1 MACMASPRPAS
12 LRTALHRLGRPAPR
26 GLVLDNLHPAL
37 EHAWHPVA
45 LAGELAE
52 GGYVQARLLGRNWT
66 VHRRDG
72 ELDADPPA
80 WGVTERHGVIWV
92 APAEPRDDLL
102 DVPEAADEEFAAAWL
117 HPARSSAPAGRLA
130 DGFLDG
136 AQSASVHAATAG
148 AADGQE
154 VRLDDVTVVPGGLTS
169 VQEQWIDDAGV
180 GRGERRRRRATY
192 LYRAPFQLLL
202 RLEEIDTGAVR
213 TILFLLQ
220 PEDADS
226 TRVYTCLFLRGIG
239 GAVIRADV
247 VAAEVAFEEAVLA
260 EHLPAGRAP
269 AGRSAAPPQ
278 RATA

>member
-1 MACMASPRPAS
+1 MASPRPAS

-26 GLVLDNLHPAL
+26 GPVLDNLHPAL

-52 GGYVQARLLGRNWT
+52 GGYVQARLLGRTWT
-66 VHRRDG
+66 VYRRDG

-92 APAEPRDDLL
+92 APAEPHDDLL

-117 HPARSSAPAGRLA
+117 HPARSPTPAGRLA
-130 DGFLDG
+130 DVFLDG
-136 AQSASVHAATAG
+136 AHSAFVHAAT
-148 AADGQE
+148 
-154 VRLDDVTVVPGGLTS
+154 
-169 VQEQWIDDAGV
+169 AGV

-202 RLEEIDTGAVR
+202 RLEEVDSGAVK

-239 GAVIRADV
+239 GAAIRADA
-247 VAAEVAFEEAVLA
+247 VAAELAFEEAVLA
-260 EHLPAGRAP
+260 EHLAAGRAP